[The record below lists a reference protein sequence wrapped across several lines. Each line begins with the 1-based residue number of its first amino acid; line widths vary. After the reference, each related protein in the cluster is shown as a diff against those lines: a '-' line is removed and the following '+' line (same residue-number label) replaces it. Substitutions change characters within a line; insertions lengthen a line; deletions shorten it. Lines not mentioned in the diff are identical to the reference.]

1 VGGGAFGGT
10 EGLGSVGRSLNICED
25 LRIDN
30 SFCTEPKSGY
40 DFNLNVFATGQK
52 CSEFLDAGISAVG
65 CLINFLLE
73 DKWYTKEVVQ
83 AFLALAP
90 DITSF
95 VNNHGIAESVA
106 KSFAREFDPNPYS
119 GTQFAEMSTFGQGPN
134 FGPGSFQL
142 SLSEGPNAMYLP
154 DASSKPGEVPPFM
167 GGMMFPRLTDDVMR
181 ELGEAGGF
189 QSQHLT
195 HGANLQADK
204 SASAFPWRN
213 SAVLNGN
220 GPPALRLDI
229 ILKDPFFNNDPTK
242 LQAYYPVSNVQYYP
256 IFHNV
261 FNKNTVF

>member
-1 VGGGAFGGT
+1 M
-10 EGLGSVGRSLNICED
+10 
-25 LRIDN
+25 
-30 SFCTEPKSGY
+30 
-40 DFNLNVFATGQK
+40 FATGQK
-52 CSEFLDAGISAVG
+52 CSEFLDDGILAVG

-106 KSFAREFDPNPYS
+106 KSFASEFDPNPYS

-134 FGPGSFQL
+134 FGPGQISI
-142 SLSEGPNAMYLP
+142 SLSGGPNAMYLP

-167 GGMMFPRLTDDVMR
+167 AGMMFPRLTDDVMR

-189 QSQHLT
+189 ASNHLS

-213 SAVLNGN
+213 SAILNGS

-242 LQAYYPVSNVQYYP
+242 LQAYYAVSNLQYYP

>member
-1 VGGGAFGGT
+1 M
-10 EGLGSVGRSLNICED
+10 
-25 LRIDN
+25 
-30 SFCTEPKSGY
+30 
-40 DFNLNVFATGQK
+40 FATGQK
-52 CSEFLDAGISAVG
+52 CSEFLDAGVLAVG

-106 KSFAREFDPNPYS
+106 KSFASEFDPNPYS
-119 GTQFAEMSTFGQGPN
+119 GTQWAEMSTFGVGAN
-134 FGPGSFQL
+134 VGPGEISIFL
-142 SLSEGPNAMYLP
+142 SVAPNAMYLP

-167 GGMMFPRLTDDVMR
+167 AGMMFPRLTDDVMR

-189 QSQHLT
+189 ASNHLS

-213 SAVLNGN
+213 SAIVNGVN
-220 GPPALRLDI
+220 PPAMRLDI

-242 LQAYYPVSNVQYYP
+242 LQAYYAVSNLQYYP